1 MTVLYE
7 YYDLILFLLSL
18 YVNVTVREII
28 LLFNFC
34 YQGDNFIV

>member
-1 MTVLYE
+1 MTVPYE

-28 LLFNFC
+28 LLFNFF